1 MRKGAIPLE
10 DMDVLID
17 ARQQRLIVN
26 PASPYFAKK
35 SLK

>member
-1 MRKGAIPLE
+1 ME

-17 ARQQRLIVN
+17 PRQQKLIVN
-26 PASPYFAKK
+26 PAHPDMEKK